1 MNETMPADTAV
12 TRTAPSGAPVPGGS
26 ALRLPTFN
34 GRGPRVA
41 MLVYNDAHNDARVL
55 KEAAALRAAG
65 ATVRIF
71 AVARANSGYPEGT
84 VPVSDGVDI
93 VRAREFALANVS
105 PRLAALRDRVTGKT
119 GAPTGAEALKTP
131 AASGAGTEPQGTPA
145 LADGT
150 AAVPASATDTAQ
162 VETARAHAP
171 RPTITT
177 AAHAAADRAGALTAD
192 AAMRAYKTVSLGDYW
207 LRAARAALAWMP
219 DVVHANDGNTLAP
232 ALWIVDRCHAR
243 LVYDSHELWL
253 HRNVRTDRPVAR
265 KVEAAV
271 EKRGIRR
278 ADAVITVSPSIVDWL
293 TEHYRLETPPALVR
307 NIPAAG
313 PLPDPGRGR
322 LHELAGLA
330 PTDKV
335 IAYGGRITTSRG
347 IEETIAALP
356 HLPADVHLVML
367 GYGEPDYLAVVAREA
382 ARHGVSDRV
391 HRVGPV
397 APHEVADAL
406 SDADVAVVHVR
417 PTCLSYRFAL
427 PNKLFESIRGGL
439 PVAAADLP
447 DIRAVVERYG
457 VGEVFSGEDPADL
470 AATIS
475 HILADPDR
483 YRAAA
488 LAACPQLTWEQET
501 GALIGAY
508 RRALMGERA

>member
-1 MNETMPADTAV
+1 M
-12 TRTAPSGAPVPGGS
+12 TAPHSGTAAAGGNT
-26 ALRLPTFN
+26 AAAHHLPTFN

-55 KEAAALRAAG
+55 KEAATLRAAG

-84 VPVSDGVDI
+84 VPVDDGVDI
-93 VRAREFALANVS
+93 VRAREFSLANVS
-105 PRLAALRDRVTGKT
+105 PRLASLRDRVTGKA
-119 GAPTGAEALKTP
+119 GAPAGVEAPATPATGGAAIQDTLALGAEAPEADVAPALVSGTTV
-131 AASGAGTEPQGTPA
+131 AAS
-145 LADGT
+145 
-150 AAVPASATDTAQ
+150 
-162 VETARAHAP
+162 
-171 RPTITT
+171 
-177 AAHAAADRAGALTAD
+177 AHAAADRAGALAAD

-232 ALWIVDRCHAR
+232 AMWIVDRCNAR

-253 HRNVRTDRPVAR
+253 HRNVRSDRPLAR
-265 KVEAAV
+265 RVEAAI
-271 EKRGIRR
+271 ERRGIRR
-278 ADAVITVSPSIVDWL
+278 ADAVITVSPSIVEWL
-293 TEHYRLETPPALVR
+293 TEHYRLERPPTLVR

-313 PLPDPGRGR
+313 PLPDPARGR
-322 LHELAGLA
+322 LHELAGLV
-330 PTDKV
+330 PTDRV

-347 IEETIAALP
+347 IEETVAALP

-367 GYGEPDYLAVVAREA
+367 GYGEPDYLDVIAQEA

-447 DIRAVVERYG
+447 DIRGVVEHYG

-475 HILADPDR
+475 RILDGSEK

-488 LAACPQLTWEQET
+488 LAACPQLTWEHET
-501 GALIGAY
+501 AALIGAY

>member
-1 MNETMPADTAV
+1 MIEMMPADTAT
-12 TRTAPSGAPVPGGS
+12 TRTAPSGAPIPDGA

-71 AVARANSGYPEGT
+71 AVARTSSGYPEGT

-105 PRLAALRDRVTGKT
+105 PRLAALRDRVAGKT
-119 GAPTGAEALKTP
+119 GAPTGADALGTP
-131 AASGAGTEPQGTPA
+131 AGGEPQGAPA
-145 LADGT
+145 LGERPAP
-150 AAVPASATDTAQ
+150 VPVSAIDTTQVDTAR
-162 VETARAHAP
+162 ERAP

-177 AAHAAADRAGALTAD
+177 AAHAAAGRVGALTAD
-192 AAMRAYKTVSLGDYW
+192 AVMRAYKTVSLGDYW
-207 LRAARAALAWMP
+207 LRTARAALAWMP

-232 ALWIVDRCHAR
+232 ALWIADRCNAR

-253 HRNVRTDRPVAR
+253 NRNVRTDRPMAR
-265 KVEAAV
+265 KVEAAI

-293 TEHYRLETPPALVR
+293 AERYRLQRPPALVR

-313 PLPDPGRGR
+313 PLPDPARGR
-322 LHELAGLA
+322 LRQLAGLA
-330 PTDKV
+330 PTDRI

-382 ARHGVSDRV
+382 ARHGVSERV

-447 DIRAVVERYG
+447 DVRAVVERYG
-457 VGEVFSGEDPADL
+457 VGEVFAAEDPANL
-470 AATIS
+470 AASIS
-475 HILADPDR
+475 HVLADSEQ

-501 GALIGAY
+501 EALIGAY

>member
-1 MNETMPADTAV
+1 MNETTPADPRPDASGV
-12 TRTAPSGAPVPGGS
+12 TAPGGP
-26 ALRLPTFN
+26 ALQLPTFN

-105 PRLAALRDRVTGKT
+105 PRLAALRDRVTGKN
-119 GAPTGAEALKTP
+119 GAPTGAEALETP
-131 AASGAGTEPQGTPA
+131 AAVDAAADSESQGAPAPAVAVTTDTTPA
-145 LADGT
+145 LVSGT
-150 AAVPASATDTAQ
+150 AIAQ
-162 VETARAHAP
+162 T
-171 RPTITT
+171 
-177 AAHAAADRAGALTAD
+177 AHAAADRAGALAAD

-232 ALWIVDRCHAR
+232 ALWIVDRCRAR

-265 KVEAAV
+265 QVEAAV

-293 TEHYRLETPPALVR
+293 TEHYQLVTPPALVR

-313 PLPDPGRGR
+313 PLPDPARGR

-330 PTDKV
+330 PTDRI

-382 ARHGVSDRV
+382 ACHGVTNRV

-397 APHEVADAL
+397 SPHEVADAL

-457 VGEVFSGEDPADL
+457 VGEVFSGEDPEDL
-470 AATIS
+470 AATIAR
-475 HILADPDR
+475 ILADSEQ

-488 LAACPQLTWEQET
+488 LAACPQLTWEHEAA
-501 GALIGAY
+501 ALIGAY

>member
-1 MNETMPADTAV
+1 MSQTTSADTAA
-12 TRTAPSGAPVPGGS
+12 TRMAPADAAPGRS

-55 KEAAALRAAG
+55 KEAAALREAG

-71 AVARANSGYPEGT
+71 AVARARSGYPEGT
-84 VPVSDGVDI
+84 VPVGDGVDI
-93 VRAREFALANVS
+93 VRAREFALANMS

-119 GAPTGAEALKTP
+119 GAPAGAAALETP
-131 AASGAGTEPQGTPA
+131 ADNAGIDADAQGAPA
-145 LADGT
+145 LAAE
-150 AAVPASATDTAQ
+150 AAEADTAP
-162 VETARAHAP
+162 VRAPGMTVSA
-171 RPTITT
+171 
-177 AAHAAADRAGALTAD
+177 AAHAAAGRAGALAAD
-192 AAMRAYKTVSLGDYW
+192 AAMRAYKTVSLSDYW
-207 LRAARAALAWMP
+207 LRTARAALAWMP

-232 ALWIVDRCHAR
+232 ALWIVDRCRAR
-243 LVYDSHELWL
+243 LIYDSHELWL
-253 HRNVRTDRPVAR
+253 HRNVRADRLVAPH
-265 KVEAAV
+265 VEAAV
-271 EKRGIRR
+271 ERRGIRR

-293 TEHYRLETPPALVR
+293 TEHYRLEQPPTLVR

-313 PLPDPGRGR
+313 PLPDPTRGR
-322 LHELAGLA
+322 LRELAGLS
-330 PTDKV
+330 PSDRV

-356 HLPADVHLVML
+356 HLPENVHLVML

-382 ARHGVSDRV
+382 ARHGVSARV

-447 DIRAVVERYG
+447 DIRAVVEHYG
-457 VGEVFSGEDPADL
+457 VGEVFSGEDPEDL

-475 HILADPDR
+475 RILADADR

-488 LAACPQLTWEQET
+488 LAACPELTWEHEVA
-501 GALIGAY
+501 ALIGAY

>member
-1 MNETMPADTAV
+1 MSLSEHDSAGAGGGDAV
-12 TRTAPSGAPVPGGS
+12 AAH
-26 ALRLPTFN
+26 RLPTFN

-55 KEAAALRAAG
+55 KEAATLRAAG

-84 VPVSDGVDI
+84 VPVDDGVDI

-105 PRLAALRDRVTGKT
+105 PRLAALRDRVTGRG
-119 GAPTGAEALKTP
+119 GAPTGAEAPEAP
-131 AASGAGTEPQGTPA
+131 AAGSAAETPGTPESPAGAAVTSAGAADGIQAERTPTGAPRAAVATAAQAVAGRVGA
-145 LADGT
+145 LA
-150 AAVPASATDTAQ
+150 
-162 VETARAHAP
+162 
-171 RPTITT
+171 
-177 AAHAAADRAGALTAD
+177 AD

-207 LRAARAALAWMP
+207 RRSARAALAWMP

-243 LVYDSHELWL
+243 LIYDSHELWL

-265 KVEAAV
+265 QVEAAI
-271 EKRGIRR
+271 ERRGIRR

-293 TEHYRLETPPALVR
+293 TEHYRLERPPALVR
-307 NIPAAG
+307 NIPADG
-313 PLPDPGRGR
+313 PLPDPARGR

-330 PTDKV
+330 PADRI

-347 IEETIAALP
+347 IEETIAALA

-367 GYGEPDYLAVVAREA
+367 GYGEPDYLALVWQEA
-382 ARHGVSDRV
+382 ARHGVSGRV
-391 HRVGPV
+391 HQVGPV

-457 VGEVFSGEDPADL
+457 VGEVFSGDDPADL
-470 AATIS
+470 AATIAR
-475 HILADPDR
+475 ILTGSDQ

-488 LAACPQLTWEQET
+488 LAACPQLTWEHET
-501 GALIGAY
+501 AALIGAY